1 MLYAKTLVDSA
12 DNVSLKEWKLTAL
25 GSTVGNL
32 DCSAGNS
39 LSKFLVSW
47 HNEVGNGLVRAP
59 EMKCPIAR
67 QAAPK
72 LEEWLCKSCG

>member
-47 HNEVGNGLVRAP
+47 HNRGWKWVGSLTGDEMPNCPPNGLNT
-59 EMKCPIAR
+59 
-67 QAAPK
+67 
-72 LEEWLCKSCG
+72 